1 MRAKSGRGLPLPSGY
16 LSLKDEHG
24 NEEGCRRTCTIP
36 VKNMK
41 NDLHRPSV
49 LIIDDDKGM
58 CKTLSRILELDG
70 YNITTVNTA
79 SEGIDLVKERDWNI
93 ALLDIKLPDI
103 EGVELLGI
111 IRSTA
116 PDLSVIMMTAYA
128 STENAIRALNRG
140 ADAFVTKPFD
150 IEELRAIVK
159 KSIDKQRLALE
170 KKRLEKELKESVE
183 KYREL
188 FENINDAL
196 AVFMK
201 PNGKL
206 GIYNRR
212 FISLFGYRE
221 SELEDKRFLDFI
233 HPEDSMRAQE
243 RFTKRIAGEEAEDM
257 YELKMLDKKG
267 KVFFLEIGDRPYSQQ
282 GEIIGLELIM
292 RDVSERK
299 IIEEQLIQS
308 EKLRAIGQ
316 MASGVAHDF
325 NNALAIILGNT
336 ELLARQLETMDVDEI
351 KGQLKVVETAALD
364 AAETVRRI
372 QEFTRIRTDREYSKV
387 DINKIVDEVKEMSK
401 PRWKDQAQEMGIN
414 IDLVTVLSD
423 DMSPVMANPS
433 ELREVLTN
441 IIFNSIDAMPH
452 GGKISIETK
461 KTNGEVNIM
470 VTDTGVGIPKE
481 VKRKIFDPFFT
492 TKGVV
497 SDGLGLSIAYSIITR
512 QGGNIVVESEEGEGT
527 TVKISLPIPAEFKEA
542 EKKITRQREVERST
556 ILIIDDEEMVRNILG
571 NLLAKSGH
579 NVFKAASGK
588 EGLEIFNQ
596 GGIDLVF
603 TDIGMPGMS
612 GWEVARSIKDTDS
625 TVPIALITGWG
636 VQIDDKKMK
645 ESGADLILNKPF
657 RLDEV
662 FELIAEAIDLK
673 KNITSK

>member
-1 MRAKSGRGLPLPSGY
+1 M
-16 LSLKDEHG
+16 H
-24 NEEGCRRTCTIP
+24 
-36 VKNMK
+36 
-41 NDLHRPSV
+41 NDSDKPAV

-70 YNITTVNTA
+70 YHISTANTA
-79 SEGIDLVKERDWNI
+79 SEGIALAKEHVFNI

-103 EGVELLGI
+103 DGVELLEI
-111 IRSTA
+111 LKKTA
-116 PDLSVIMMTAYA
+116 QDLSVIMMTAYA
-128 STENAIRALNRG
+128 STENAIKALNRG

-170 KKRLEKELKESVE
+170 KKRLEKELKESLE

-201 PNGKL
+201 PDGKL
-206 GIYNRR
+206 GIYNKQ
-212 FISLFGYRE
+212 FISLFGYHE
-221 SELEDKRFLDFI
+221 NELVDKKFSDFV
-233 HPEDSMRAQE
+233 HPEDSLRAQE
-243 RFTKRIAGEEAEDM
+243 RFMKGITGEELEDM
-257 YELKMLDKKG
+257 YELMMLDKKG
-267 KVFFLEIGDRPYSQQ
+267 KVLFLEIGDRPYSQKK
-282 GEIIGLELIM
+282 EIVGLELIM
-292 RDVSERK
+292 RDISERK

-336 ELLARQLETMDVDEI
+336 ELLARQLETMEIDDI

-372 QEFTRIRTDREYSKV
+372 QEFTRIRTDKEYSKI

-414 IDLVTVLSD
+414 IELITLLGDEIP
-423 DMSPVMANPS
+423 PVMGNPS
-433 ELREVLTN
+433 ELREVMTN
-441 IIFNSIDAMPH
+441 IIFNAIDAMPK
-452 GGKISIETK
+452 GGEISIVTK
-461 KTNGEVNIM
+461 KVNKEVQLK
-470 VTDTGVGIPKE
+470 VTDTGVGIPRD

-512 QGGNIVVESEEGEGT
+512 QGGRITVESEEGKGT
-527 TVKISLPIPAEFKEA
+527 TVNIVLPISYEFKEE
-542 EKKITRQREVERST
+542 EKKSITKKEVASST
-556 ILIIDDEEMVRNILG
+556 ILVIDDEEMVRNILA
-571 NLLAKSGH
+571 NLLTQSGH
-579 NVFKAASGK
+579 NVFKASSGK
-588 EGLEIFNQ
+588 EGINIFNQ

-603 TDIGMPGMS
+603 TDIGMPGMT
-612 GWEVARSIKDTDS
+612 GWEVSKVIKDS
-625 TVPIALITGWG
+625 NAAVPVALITGWG
-636 VQIDDKKMK
+636 VELDDKKMK
-645 ESGADLILNKPF
+645 DSRADLILNKPF
-657 RLDEV
+657 RLDQV
-662 FELIAEAIDLK
+662 LELVAEALDLK
-673 KNITSK
+673 KNITSS